1 MPAAAQVFEGRI
13 WVAFQAS
20 FWSNPPNLA
29 MTRSGELLLPFYRL
43 EKTWDSARWPARYY
57 WWDAT
62 RHTWGWNTLLFRV
75 SEQGGRTVIIPL
87 CDQHQRLTWQ
97 PCVVSGP
104 GWAFKGTLSQTGVT
118 GQQASLRQNG
128 LAHSSGPCP
137 RKGSSLGSPGNSW
150 YFFLFNFLNRFIGF
164 LSFF

>member
-43 EKTWDSARWPARYY
+43 EKTWDSARWPTRYY

-75 SEQGGRTVIIPL
+75 SEHGGRTVIIPL
-87 CDQHQRLTWQ
+87 CDQHQRLTSQ

-104 GWAFKGTLSQTGVT
+104 GLSLQRHFESNWGDWPAGFSQTEWPGAQQWALPT
-118 GQQASLRQNG
+118 QGQLSG
-128 LAHSSGPCP
+128 L
-137 RKGSSLGSPGNSW
+137 SW
-150 YFFLFNFLNRFIGF
+150 KFLILFPF
-164 LSFF
+164 